1 LKPRALSAEDEE
13 RIKEL
18 DERIDK
24 LRRAG
29 RFDEAIA
36 PARQVAEV
44 CERSLGPDHWRS
56 CDARRSVQDLETFR
70 DLPEEGRR
78 AIASVPAL
86 FEESGSLQQSAR
98 YAEAE
103 RVDRELLDILRR
115 WLGEGHLDT
124 VTAYSN
130 LTVALRAQGKHAEAE
145 AMFRKALDIDLRA
158 LGEGYPDTAISYI
171 YLAHILDD
179 RDRSE
184 EALRY

>member
-1 LKPRALSAEDEE
+1 MRFVTGIEKVSSTCLAVALLGFVATRVADGQADAAKPATAPGDGSLKPRALSAEDEE

-70 DLPEEGRR
+70 DLPEEG
-78 AIASVPAL
+78 
-86 FEESGSLQQSAR
+86 
-98 YAEAE
+98 
-103 RVDRELLDILRR
+103 
-115 WLGEGHLDT
+115 
-124 VTAYSN
+124 
-130 LTVALRAQGKHAEAE
+130 
-145 AMFRKALDIDLRA
+145 
-158 LGEGYPDTAISYI
+158 
-171 YLAHILDD
+171 
-179 RDRSE
+179 
-184 EALRY
+184 